1 MRVAIYKHHNPKKK
15 WCVLFP
21 NGKSLCG
28 YDSADHAKGVVERA
42 GSYPIVMSGKAT
54 NPNELVWIYGRI
66 GNLEYWR
73 AEFFGKIV
81 ATAERNSPDDLWT
94 TTLLGKEHQAVA
106 SISDLAQELNNKFHS
121 N

>member
-1 MRVAIYKHHNPKKK
+1 MRVAIYKHHNQKKK

-28 YDSADHAKGVVERA
+28 YDSADHAKAVIERA
-42 GSYPIVMSGKAT
+42 GSQPIHLTGKQT
-54 NPNELVWIYGRI
+54 NPQELVWFYGQV
-66 GNLEYWR
+66 GKLEYWR
-73 AEFFGKIV
+73 AEFFGRIV

-94 TTLLGKEHQAVA
+94 ATLLGSQHQPVA
-106 SISDLAQELNNKFHS
+106 SISELAQELNSKFHS